1 MFAALAILSLG
12 SNVAIYRVY
21 RAEARRIGDNSR
33 KFPLM
38 MGFISCVLLI
48 QLSMRVSQLWRVK
61 RATAEPNAKIKSFA
75 STIGGKAAGRFPP
88 LSDIAR

>member
-1 MFAALAILSLG
+1 MRMKPSLLAFSVALVVVTIGSRAIPMRDTIDHPAVFAALAILSLG
-12 SNVAIYRVY
+12 SSVAIYRVY

-48 QLSMRVSQLWRVK
+48 QLSMRVSQL
-61 RATAEPNAKIKSFA
+61 
-75 STIGGKAAGRFPP
+75 
-88 LSDIAR
+88 